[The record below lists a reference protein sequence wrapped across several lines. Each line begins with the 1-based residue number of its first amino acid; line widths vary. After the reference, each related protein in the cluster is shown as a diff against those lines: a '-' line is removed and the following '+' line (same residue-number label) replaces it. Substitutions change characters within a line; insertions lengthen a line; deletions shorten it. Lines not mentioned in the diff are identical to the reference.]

1 MIISSKE
8 SDKIDEI
15 AALGCQAVRDILS
28 QANSGNKIPELKEM
42 NEQQQSCILSELKN
56 IMDIKDSKTCGY

>member
-28 QANSGNKIPELKEM
+28 QANSGNEIAELKEM
-42 NEQQQSCILSELKN
+42 SALQQSCILLELKN
-56 IMDIKDSKTCGY
+56 IMDIKDSKIQ